1 MILTLK
7 SILSREL
14 QLPKSCL
21 NNEDNVEVKGFKF
34 ESLTEEFREKRYYKH
49 CFSHVLKNVVK
60 KKFRQIGSIVL

>member
-49 CFSHVLKNVVK
+49 YFSYVLKNVVETK
-60 KKFRQIGSIVL
+60 IWANR